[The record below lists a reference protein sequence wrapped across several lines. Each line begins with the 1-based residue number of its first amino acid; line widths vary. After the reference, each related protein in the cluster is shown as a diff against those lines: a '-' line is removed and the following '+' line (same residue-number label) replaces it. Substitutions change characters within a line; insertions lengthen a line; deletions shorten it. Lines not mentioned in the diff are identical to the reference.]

1 MRKSQAKNSNLTEQ
15 LRDTLL
21 SEVPCGLCVAR
32 QDERLTLVFANES
45 FCSMFGYDSFDQ
57 AVESGFTGV
66 LDRAE
71 EADRETAM
79 RALKTF
85 AAGED
90 ATLEVETR
98 QRKRDG
104 TPVWTMIR
112 LRRAALNGG
121 VFICAVIDI
130 TAQKK
135 GEEQLRIREEEYR
148 VAIRQ
153 SDKLVFRYEI
163 KNHAA
168 HFTPELAELFG
179 QEHVLGLPVCMV
191 AAGMVH
197 PDSLEAF
204 NSLFEEIDSGRQ
216 TSGSVVLQ
224 LRLGQDS
231 ADGAWYRADYSIV
244 CGSEG
249 KPAQAVISLQNVSGQ
264 HERELAYKKWEQTYT
279 ALPQESFA
287 YLEFDLTRDRFR
299 NRRGGLIGPLP
310 ESLVPTMENVMRY
323 FIGQWVHEKERA
335 GLKAYTA
342 RERLLRI
349 YCREE
354 KTGSFDYRHRHA
366 DGVYRWV
373 RVSAQMLPDPYS
385 SSIQVFLLFRDID
398 SEKREE
404 MSIQDRLCTDS
415 LTGVLNRKAFTER
428 AELLLSD
435 SELDGMHAFVMVDA
449 DRFKQVNDRFGHGY
463 GDRVLV
469 KIAET
474 LQSAV
479 RAGDLVARM
488 GGDEFALLLKNVI
501 SKEALMAKLAYL
513 NEQIYQRINSDMV
526 VSCSFG
532 AACFPSDGET
542 FDDLYFKAD
551 VALYA
556 AKEQGRNCA
565 HIYENG
571 TGRPVTLFE
580 SKECSRS

>member
-1 MRKSQAKNSNLTEQ
+1 MQKNQVKKSNLTEQ

-45 FCSMFGYDSFDQ
+45 FCDMFGYDSFDQ

-71 EADRETAM
+71 EADRAAAKC
-79 RALKTF
+79 ALKTF

-90 ATLEVETR
+90 TTLEVETR
-98 QRKRDG
+98 QRKQDG

-112 LRRAALNGG
+112 LRRAVLNGG
-121 VFICAVIDI
+121 VFICAIIDI

-148 VAIRQ
+148 VAVRQ
-153 SDKLVFRYEI
+153 SDKLVFRYDI
-163 KNHAA
+163 QNHAA

-179 QEHVLGLPVCMV
+179 QEHVLGLPACMV
-191 AAGMVH
+191 TAGMVH
-197 PDSLEAF
+197 PDSLEPF
-204 NSLFEEIDSGRQ
+204 YSLFEEIDSGRQ
-216 TSGSVVLQ
+216 TSGSIVLQ
-224 LRLGQDS
+224 LRLGQD
-231 ADGAWYRADYSIV
+231 ADGGWYRTDYSIV

-264 HERELAYKKWEQTYT
+264 HDRELAYKKWEQTYA

-310 ESLVPTMENVMRY
+310 ESLEPTMENVMRY
-323 FIGQWVHEKERA
+323 FIEQWVHEKERA
-335 GLKAYTA
+335 GLRAYTA

-349 YCREE
+349 YFGEE
-354 KTGSFDYRHRHA
+354 KVHSFDYRHRHA
-366 DGVYRWV
+366 NGVYGWV
-373 RVSAQMLPDPYS
+373 RVSAQILPDPYS
-385 SSIQVFLLFRDID
+385 SSIQVFLLFRDVD
-398 SEKREE
+398 SQKREE

-415 LTGVLNRKAFTER
+415 LTGALNREAFIER
-428 AELLLSD
+428 VEQLFSD
-435 SELDGMHAFVMVDA
+435 SVGDGMHAFVMVDA
-449 DRFKQVNDRFGHGY
+449 DQFKQVNDRFGHGY

-474 LQSAV
+474 LQSTL
-479 RAGDLVARM
+479 RADDLVARM

-501 SKEALMAKLAYL
+501 SKEALMAKLTYL

-556 AKEQGRNCA
+556 AKEKGGNCA
-565 HIYENG
+565 RIYENG
-571 TGRPVTLFE
+571 SQTLFCACE
-580 SKECSRS
+580 AADS